1 MRGRLRGSLASEQA
15 LVGMEAPSPQ
25 SWGKWARNGI
35 VNGSGTLVNCVQDG
49 VEGIEDG
56 WVVALSQLSH
66 VITALRAVK
75 NPFSFSFTSPT
86 VLR

>member
-35 VNGSGTLVNCVQDG
+35 MNGSGTLVNCVQDG

-56 WVVALSQLSH
+56 WVVALSQHSH